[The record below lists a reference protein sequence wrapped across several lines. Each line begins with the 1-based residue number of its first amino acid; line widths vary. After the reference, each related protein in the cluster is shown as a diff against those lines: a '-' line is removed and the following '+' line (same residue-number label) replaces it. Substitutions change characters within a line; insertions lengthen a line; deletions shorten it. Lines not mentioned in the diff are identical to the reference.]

1 MPDASD
7 AAIVTTGLTKTYGSV
22 TAVAGLSM
30 AVPRGEVFGFLGPN
44 GAGKT
49 TAVKLLLGL
58 ARPTS
63 GSATVLGA
71 RAGDASAR
79 RRIGYLP
86 ELFRYQVWL
95 TAYEVLVL

>member
-1 MPDASD
+1 LRASSD
-7 AAIVTTGLTKTYGSV
+7 AAIVTKGLTKTYGSV

-30 AVPRGEVFGFLGPN
+30 SVPRGEVFGFLGPN

-63 GSATVLGA
+63 GTATVLGA
-71 RAGDASAR
+71 PAGAASAR
-79 RRIGYLP
+79 LSRPCRRTWTG
-86 ELFRYQVWL
+86 
-95 TAYEVLVL
+95 AA